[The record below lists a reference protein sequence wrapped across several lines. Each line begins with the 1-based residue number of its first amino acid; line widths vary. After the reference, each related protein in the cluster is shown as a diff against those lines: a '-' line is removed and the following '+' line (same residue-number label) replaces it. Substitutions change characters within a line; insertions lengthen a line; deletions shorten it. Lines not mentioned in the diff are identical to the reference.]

1 MKSTKRQL
9 QKKATTLRH
18 KEKRKIERQIKKT
31 NKQAYQ
37 DFVKFIK
44 ERDNWT
50 CQISGK
56 YLKDSK
62 PQSLQVVHILS
73 KENYPQLMLDPM
85 NVICLS
91 FYFHKN
97 SPLSPH
103 LDGFAFVSWFQNKF
117 PDRYV
122 YLLNK
127 LREK

>member
-1 MKSTKRQL
+1 MKTKRQIR
-9 QKKATTLRH
+9 KKATLLR
-18 KEKRKIERQIKKT
+18 KKAERKIKREDKKFRKQIYK
-31 NKQAYQ
+31 
-37 DFVKFIK
+37 DFVKEIK
-44 ERDNWT
+44 ERDNYT

-73 KENYPQLMLDPM
+73 KENYPEFMLDPI

-91 FYFHKN
+91 FYHHKN

-103 LDGFAFVSWFQNKF
+103 LDGFAFVEFFKNKF
-117 PDRYV
+117 PDRYT
-122 YLLNK
+122 YLINK